1 MSYRNSIPFNMNIK
15 PDPTEYVGL
24 IDYLRERLS
33 SHRSIK
39 SWRSIR
45 ERHLLLILQNLHIA
59 YQMAPDTYVAYSR
72 NKNDYSTEES
82 RKAPFKVSYGATIR
96 IVDALSDMHLIE
108 GVKGIFYD
116 DKNDPDNPLLA
127 FVARMRATQ
136 QLYDMFPGGDVG
148 SLRLVSKES
157 ELIVL
162 HDADG
167 KVIPFI
173 DDEETQR
180 MRENIRLINSVNRQH
195 FIALCVLDVE
205 FQNLFRR
212 MNSERYAGQSS
223 LGMYFCHTGVR
234 RIFCN
239 STFEEGGRYYGGWWE
254 NLKWEYRKFIRID
267 NRMVVELD
275 YSCLHPTLIYL
286 EDKLPVP
293 EGDMYEVPG
302 FPPEARDFLKKSM
315 NIILNAKNETSA
327 MRAIRSEQ
335 RKDPDYPALP
345 EGFTL
350 RQVLDGFKKKHS
362 GIERH
367 FFSII
372 GRRLQRVDSDIAE
385 GVMLRLVAGNIP
397 VLPLHDSFLVSRL
410 HKDAL
415 LRAMNE
421 IVSERYGEDIK
432 VKPDETAWNFIY
444 DIGLEDEYDH
454 DIERN
459 EREAIN
465 NPSFTTYNQQ
475 IQLHNTAA
483 TIDNPPPPSPDT
495 ADSYIHD

>member
-1 MSYRNSIPFNMNIK
+1 MNYRNSIPFNMNMK
-15 PDPTEYVGL
+15 PDPTEYVEL
-24 IDYLRERLS
+24 IDYLRERLK
-33 SHRSIK
+33 SHRSIS
-39 SWRSIR
+39 SWKTIR
-45 ERHLLLILQNLHIA
+45 ERHLLLILQNLHLA

-72 NKNDYSTEES
+72 NKNDYSTEKS

-96 IVDALSDMHLIE
+96 IVDALSEMHLIE

-116 DKNDPDNPLLA
+116 DKNDPDNPMLA

-136 QLYDMFPGGDVG
+136 QLSDMFPGGDVG
-148 SLRLVSKES
+148 SLRLVSKER

-173 DDEETQR
+173 DDKETRR
-180 MRENIRLINSVNRQH
+180 MRENIRLINSVNQQH
-195 FIALCVLDVE
+195 FVALCVLDVE

-223 LGMYFCHTGVR
+223 LGMYFCNTDVR

-254 NLKWEYRKFIRID
+254 NLPKEYRKFIRID

-275 YSCLHPTLIYL
+275 YSCLHPTLLYL

-302 FPPEARDFLKKSM
+302 FPPEARAFLKKSM
-315 NIILNAKNETSA
+315 NIILNAKNKTHA
-327 MRAIRSEQ
+327 MNAIRSEQ
-335 RKDPDYPALP
+335 RKDPDYPPLP
-345 EGFTL
+345 GGFTL
-350 RQVLDGFKKKHS
+350 QQVLGGFKSKHS

-372 GRRLQRVDSDIAE
+372 GRKLQRVDSDIAE
-385 GVMLRLVAGNIP
+385 EVMLRLVAENIA

-410 HKDAL
+410 HKDEL
-415 LRAMNE
+415 LAAMNDV
-421 IVSERYGEDIK
+421 VSNRYGKDIK
-432 VKPDETAWNFIY
+432 VKPDETAWDFIY

-454 DIERN
+454 DIERY
-459 EREAIN
+459 ESEAN
-465 NPSFTTYNQQ
+465 NNTMFTIYNQQ
-475 IQLHNTAA
+475 IQLHNTKH
-483 TIDNPPPPSPDT
+483 P
-495 ADSYIHD
+495 